1 MREKAERERCKHKTH
16 KGKSRM
22 SKFFQ
27 QLRDSWTHPPFGLE
41 KLTGKQ
47 NNNDNWGEKNLFFI
61 EILHCTQYCSSPSK
75 VRVNVAVCRHFHQQG
90 EQHTSLTMKGP
101 AADVKFNCFLSQE
114 RCNMNVFT
122 EDLKLSKEQRF
133 DGKQIGVK

>member
-16 KGKSRM
+16 KGRGRIRRD
-22 SKFFQ
+22 KFFQ

-47 NNNDNWGEKNLFFI
+47 INIDKLGGGGNLLFI
-61 EILHCTQYCSSPSK
+61 ENLHCTQYCRSPSK
-75 VRVNVAVCRHFHQQG
+75 VRVNVDACQHFHQQG

-101 AADVKFNCFLSQE
+101 AADVSLTAF
-114 RCNMNVFT
+114 
-122 EDLKLSKEQRF
+122 
-133 DGKQIGVK
+133 